1 MGTISEEMKKVMEKW
16 NTSATPA
23 FENQTQPK
31 GNTMQPTQPTQ
42 PTNYPS
48 FRAQIYDFVVKN
60 PKVTSAGVL
69 DYMKSHHP
77 SMGHSSIS
85 SQLTVMF
92 QDCLLTRAP
101 VFDKNTQRNVYGYTA
116 VDPKE
121 AEKMRKERDRKLAQA
136 QARMEKARLAKVEKA
151 KAKRIATLNAP
162 TPQMPLPFDAP
173 TITVSTQPNTV
184 TVTPQPVDLH
194 GMTAIQILQA
204 INFTQ
209 AKELYKELKEAF
221 GG

>member
-1 MGTISEEMKKVMEKW
+1 MTMGTISEEMKKVMEKW
-16 NTSATPA
+16 NTSATPTPA
-23 FENQTQPK
+23 NQTQPK
-31 GNTMQPTQPTQ
+31 GNTVQPTQ

-48 FRAQIYDFVVKN
+48 FRAQIYDFINKN

-92 QDCLLTRAP
+92 QDCLLTRAH
-101 VFDKNTQRNVYGYTA
+101 VFDKKTQRNVYGYTA

-121 AEKMRKERDRKLAQA
+121 AEKMRKERDRKLQQA
-136 QARMEKARLAKVEKA
+136 QERMERARLAKAEKA
-151 KAKRIATLNAP
+151 RQRELATANQMSLPLEAP
-162 TPQMPLPFDAP
+162 TN
-173 TITVSTQPNTV
+173 TITVSAESNTV

>member
-1 MGTISEEMKKVMEKW
+1 MGNMSDEMRKVMDKW
-16 NTSATPA
+16 SASATPA
-23 FENQTQPK
+23 TAIETEPK
-31 GNTMQPTQPTQ
+31 GNTVQQ
-42 PTNYPS
+42 TNYPS
-48 FRAQIYDFVVKN
+48 FRAEIYDFVGKH
-60 PKVTSAGVL
+60 PGSTSAQVL
-69 DYMKSHHP
+69 DYMQKVHP
-77 SMGHSSIS
+77 TMGHSSIS

-92 QDCLLTRAP
+92 QDCLVTREH
-101 VFDKNTQRNVYGYTA
+101 VLDKNTKRNVYGYTA

-136 QARMEKARLAKVEKA
+136 QARMERARLAKVEKA
-151 KAKRIATLNAP
+151 KAKRVATLNAP

-173 TITVSTQPNTV
+173 TITVSAQPNTV
-184 TVTPQPVDLH
+184 TVTPQPVSLS
-194 GMTAIQILQA
+194 GMAAMQILQG